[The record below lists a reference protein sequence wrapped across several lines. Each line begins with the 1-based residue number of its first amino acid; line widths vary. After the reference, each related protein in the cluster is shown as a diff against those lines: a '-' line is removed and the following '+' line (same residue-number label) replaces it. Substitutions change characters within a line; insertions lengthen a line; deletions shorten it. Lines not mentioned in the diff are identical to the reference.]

1 LKERKKIRYIPGI
14 FTIVALP
21 LLSIYYLRSIGA
33 FIQYRAIEINL
44 PNHTQK
50 NQVFEFKTINHFIV
64 FKLSN
69 DETSNEMKITQ
80 IDSLLLHLKAKNDTV
95 NGIHIIFENQV
106 KYNFFIQT
114 LNLLIKHAYITY
126 LIDDGDIWTMWN
138 SPVTKDAK
146 EVIDKSIDKKEST
159 YVNCGTQELIYRQ
172 QAKDYHSLIIKKREL
187 LFLSNLK
194 ALWIVL
200 AAYIILVGISMLNLW
215 RFERK

>member
-1 LKERKKIRYIPGI
+1 MRERKKIRYIPGI

-21 LLSIYYLRSIGA
+21 LISIYYLKSVGA
-33 FIQYRAIEINL
+33 FIQYRAIEINF

-50 NQVFEFKTINHFIV
+50 NQVFAFKTHNHFTV

-69 DETSNEMKITQ
+69 DDTANEKKITQ
-80 IDSLLLHLKAKNDTV
+80 IDSLLQNLKTKNDTV
-95 NGIHIIFENQV
+95 NGIHVKFENQV

-114 LNLLIKHAYITY
+114 LNLLIKHAYIAY
-126 LIDDGDIWTMWN
+126 LIEDDDIWTMWN
-138 SPVTKDAK
+138 SPVTEDAV
-146 EVIDKSIDKKEST
+146 EVIDKLNDKKEST

-172 QAKDYHSLIIKKREL
+172 HAKDYHSLIIKEREF

-194 ALWIVL
+194 DFWIVL
-200 AAYIILVGISMLNLW
+200 AAYILLVGISMLNLW